1 MTTEKQPNWKEL
13 FSSSN
18 FSGDLLFIVPTE
30 TVRNLVAQEIL
41 ADKEVILGPR
51 VMTFNLLEKQL
62 SDEMGPSTIGFL
74 LRLMALNAVAADYWE
89 PLNLPGTP
97 TPSRT
102 IEVARQLGDGLD
114 RLRLAG
120 ISWDT
125 LESFEPKEVTGIL
138 AKNCRRYDAWLGNR
152 DDEFT
157 RRYKLLEALKDGRKF
172 KALEGVD
179 TIHCRHSKR
188 LSPFEAELIK
198 ALAVH
203 RKVELKMSAPK
214 WLLEEK
220 IPPGTS
226 YHRLRF
232 IRDLERSGSP
242 GLNLSWLDLE
252 DSLNR
257 KIPPALKYAS
267 ENLFGPVPTQ
277 SAPDPT
283 GVLSIMAVPTKYH
296 EVEEV
301 GRKLKALLVK
311 GVPSYRV
318 ALAVPNVSLWL
329 PSILDVARRFGLPL
343 HYPRGAPLSSYPPV
357 TALLDLIGLWGSNW
371 EVTRILKVLESP
383 YFDFELEGD
392 LRPYIYEIGISDD
405 RASGGFK
412 VNYDKIV
419 DPVLKERLKPAY
431 LAISR
436 LKHAEMN
443 LLAAKTWKSFRD
455 RLQSIL
461 TGFRWPGDPIT
472 EPPTKDGEYHFWV
485 RTSTDFR
492 AVQSMADHVGVLFDT
507 LVTSQHTPAVSLDSF
522 KLWLNAY
529 LAHVSFEIH
538 GGHNMGI
545 KVLNYLDLHGAF
557 FEALFLMGLND
568 KVFPAARPEPCW
580 WPETLVEG
588 LAKTALGRR
597 LWYTA
602 SENYHKEE
610 DIVAQALAQAN
621 QVTISYQTS
630 TEDIRPALPSPVVE
644 SLIDLFPEG
653 VLKVERPGWP
663 LPPPAERVCD
673 PGELWLNLVVNHP
686 TKKAPELFTQ
696 VSRRPHDDSEGL
708 WASIWARR
716 KSLGLVQEKLR
727 PEQLQAWMASL
738 DQYED
743 RPSFSVRHL
752 TTFSDCPRSFWY
764 KEILKLSFWPGPLEH
779 WTSADQGE
787 VLHQTLE
794 RFLNPTVRRETK
806 DYGPSRLRYIFWE
819 VIHRH
824 YCYKPVGRKP
834 IFDALSLKLEAA
846 LMAWIERHKDLAKA
860 EIAAIEW
867 SFGARQGNQAAPF
880 KIDSPSGSFYLTGR
894 VDRVDR
900 ESGHVVVRDYKT
912 NRSAYYDAGGKK
924 PAEGR
929 RPTWH
934 YPMILYALAAKEN
947 FRAEAEAV
955 IEFVD
960 PREGQDQLWVEPGEP
975 AEFSELWEALLSGDL
990 TTQPNSK
997 NCDSCAYFRLCRP
1010 HSRIGLGR
1018 GDADESPAE

>member
-1 MTTEKQPNWKEL
+1 
-13 FSSSN
+13 
-18 FSGDLLFIVPTE
+18 
-30 TVRNLVAQEIL
+30 
-41 ADKEVILGPR
+41 
-51 VMTFNLLEKQL
+51 
-62 SDEMGPSTIGFL
+62 
-74 LRLMALNAVAADYWE
+74 MALNAVAADYWE

-97 TPSRT
+97 TPGRLV
-102 IEVARQLGDGLD
+102 EMARQLGDGLD

-120 ISWDT
+120 ISWDE
-125 LESFEPKEVTGIL
+125 LETFEPKNLTFML
-138 AKNCRRYDAWLGNR
+138 ARNCRRYDAWLGDR

-157 RRYKLLEALKDGRKF
+157 RRAKLLEALKNGRRF
-172 KALEGVD
+172 KTLEGVE

-198 ALAVH
+198 ALGYQK
-203 RKVELKMSAPK
+203 KVELRMSAPK

-232 IRDLERSGSP
+232 IRDLENSASP
-242 GLNLSWLDLE
+242 GLNLIWTDLE
-252 DSLNR
+252 DSLNGQ
-257 KIPPALKYAS
+257 IPPALKYAS
-267 ENLFGPVPTQ
+267 ENLFGPMPMEE
-277 SAPDPT
+277 APDPS

-318 ALAVPNVSLWL
+318 ALAVPSVPLWL
-329 PSILDVARRFGLPL
+329 PTILDVARRFGLPL
-343 HYPRGAPLSSYPPV
+343 QFPRGAPLSSFPPV

-371 EVTRILKVLESP
+371 EVTRILKVLDSP
-383 YFDFELEGD
+383 YFDFELEGQ
-392 LRPYIYEIGISDD
+392 LRPYIYEIGLSDD

-412 VNYDKIV
+412 VNYDKII
-419 DPVLKERLKPAY
+419 DQNLKEKLKPAY

-443 LLAAKTWKSFRD
+443 LMAAKTWKSFRD

-461 TGFRWPGDPIT
+461 KSFSWPGLPLE
-472 EPPTKDGEYHFWV
+472 EPSTKDSDHYLWV
-485 RTSTDFR
+485 RTSTDQR
-492 AVQSMADHVGVLFDT
+492 AVQFMAESMGDLFDA
-507 LVTSQHTPAVSLDSF
+507 LVASQHSPPVSLETF
-522 KLWLNAY
+522 KLWLNTY
-529 LAHVSFEIH
+529 LTHLTYETHA
-538 GGHNMGI
+538 GHNMGI
-545 KVLNYLDLHGAF
+545 KVLNYLDLQGAF

-568 KVFPAARPEPCW
+568 KVFPAARAEPCW
-580 WPETLVEG
+580 WPEGLVED
-588 LAKTALGRR
+588 LAKTTLGRR

-610 DIVAQALAQAN
+610 DVVAQALAQAN

-653 VLKVERPGWP
+653 LLTVERPGWP

-686 TKKAPELFTQ
+686 SKRAPEIFTKS
-696 VSRRPHDDSEGL
+696 SRRPHDDSEGL

-716 KSLGLVQEKLR
+716 ASLGRVQEKLSPAQIEAWLETLDKYEGR
-727 PEQLQAWMASL
+727 PNFNVKQLTS
-738 DQYED
+738 
-743 RPSFSVRHL
+743 
-752 TTFSDCPRSFWY
+752 FSDCPRSFWY
-764 KEILKLSFWPGPLEH
+764 KEMLKLSYWPGPLEQ
-779 WTSADQGE
+779 WSSADQGQ

-794 RFLNPTVRRETK
+794 RFLSPAATRETK
-806 DYGPSRLRYIFWE
+806 DYGVSRLKYIYWE
-819 VIHRH
+819 LVHRH

-834 IFDALSLKLEAA
+834 IFDALTLKLESA
-846 LMAWIERHKDLAKA
+846 LMAWVERHKDLAQA

-867 SFGARQGNQAAPF
+867 SFGARQGNHAAPY
-880 KIDSPSGSFYLTGR
+880 KVNSPSGSFYLSGR

-900 ESGHVVVRDYKT
+900 EGGHVVVRDYKT
-912 NRSAYYDAGGKK
+912 NRSAFYAPGGKK

-929 RPTWH
+929 RPNWH

-947 FRAEAEAV
+947 FKAEAEPV

-960 PREGQDQLWVEPGEP
+960 PREGQDQLWIDPGEP
-975 AEFSELWEALLSGDL
+975 AELSELWENLLTGDL
-990 TTQPNSK
+990 TTQPDSK
-997 NCDSCAYFRLCRP
+997 NCDFCAFFRLCRP
-1010 HSRIGLGR
+1010 HSRIGLVR
-1018 GDADESPAE
+1018 GDGDEGRSED